1 MKPIRKVLIVLLL
14 ISASLEVRAFTMH
27 KTFSDVSPRDT
38 VLINGRVISIRAD
51 VEVDTLKLSEPEK
64 WRDNADF
71 GMLLRVNAVVNP
83 DEFEH
88 VEYYVK
94 ENNTHIPELSFEMNH
109 PFSLKKMKQ
118 FQYRLGASLGGASRL
133 NSDLLHED
141 VIGFYSDG
149 GRIDQII
156 LISDPLQNEEDTFYT
171 SRPLVGVFP
180 QLKFNL
186 GVEWHGLMRG
196 ARGWRWGVMLE
207 YTPIKDQHITFNK
220 LISTTPA
227 EWDDIDP
234 ESTYTV
240 DPTKSTY
247 LQLKAFT
254 SWSPWDRSWFIRG
267 SVLWSPEKLEGA
279 FSFGYHW

>member
-1 MKPIRKVLIVLLL
+1 MKPIRKVLIGMLL
-14 ISASLEVRAFTMH
+14 ISASLEVGAFSLH
-27 KTFSDVSPRDT
+27 ETFAEVSPRDT

-51 VEVDTLKLSEPEK
+51 VEVDTLKQREPEM
-64 WRDNADF
+64 WRDNADL

-83 DEFEH
+83 EEFEH
-88 VEYYVK
+88 AEYYVK
-94 ENNTHIPELSFEMNH
+94 ENNTHIPELSFEVNH
-109 PFSLKKMKQ
+109 PVSLKKMKQ
-118 FQYRLGASLGGASRL
+118 FHYRLGASLGGATRL
-133 NSDLLHED
+133 NTDLLHED

-156 LISDPLQNEEDTFYT
+156 LISDPLQNEEDTIST
-171 SRPLVGVFP
+171 ARPLVGVLP
-180 QLKFNL
+180 QVKINV

-196 ARGWRWGVMLE
+196 ARGWRWGAMLE

-220 LISTTPA
+220 LVSTNPE

-234 ESTYTV
+234 DSTYTV